1 MKKNG
6 KQKSFLKLIIVL
18 LIISII
24 WFFAVLEM
32 LYNTIVSDNNSQLF
46 LLNYSTQLKFVYGI
60 GVILITIY
68 TFIILD
74 KKNTSDRN
82 FN

>member
-1 MKKNG
+1 MKKND

-32 LYNTIVSDNNSQLF
+32 LYNTIISDNNSQLF
-46 LLNYSTQLKFVYGI
+46 LLNYSTQLKFVYVI

-68 TFIILD
+68 AFIILD
-74 KKNTSDRN
+74 KKKTSDHN